1 MASKQVKEKIIEKE
15 IFVEDTE
22 KVSELETQNTVL
34 HKRIEKLSNKV
45 RELESKEPEV
55 VEVEKIVKEAEVVE
69 KTASGDLREAAR
81 LMASS
86 ELNKEDL
93 SEDEIYDLLQKSSED
108 EVKRKIG
115 FWAMPLPKKD
125 NGDTDTDK
133 VYIGKK

>member
-1 MASKQVKEKIIEKE
+1 MVAEQAKETIIEKE
-15 IFVEDTE
+15 VLIEDTT
-22 KVSELETQNTVL
+22 KVSALEEKNSLLQ
-34 HKRIEKLSNKV
+34 KRVEKLSNKV
-45 RELESKEPEV
+45 KELESKKPEV
-55 VEVEKIVKEAEVVE
+55 VEVEKIIKEAEVVE

-93 SEDEIYDLLQKSSED
+93 SEDEIYELLQKSSAD

-125 NGDTDTDK
+125 DGNTDTDK